1 MNRSKRLIIALA
13 VMAFSCA
20 LNASGIAQINVT
32 SGVEKLAV
40 TSGVEKLAVA
50 TWNIENFF
58 DAVVNQPEAADEEF
72 TPESWRR
79 WTPARYQKK
88 LDNLAWVIDKMKPD
102 VLCVAEVENK
112 AVLQDLSDRI
122 MKNHGWTLPYI
133 AHVDSPDPR
142 GIDNAV
148 LSRYPVSEVR
158 YLKHDNRRGTL
169 IATVDVDGT
178 RITFMA
184 NHWKSQ
190 MGNRDENIAI
200 RTGEAAAL
208 RKEALKILKKK
219 PDASIIICGDLNE
232 DLDGACVVTGL
243 GAVPDRENSIGTSGT
258 EMKFYNLVGDIPVDK
273 RGSYYY
279 ARRKV
284 WNTFDAIIVPP
295 SMLEAPDK
303 PGPNWRVKEASLGAT
318 RTFAL
323 PEMREEPDG
332 RPKAY
337 RRIRIKDKPANYYVE
352 GYADHFPVITVLER
366 AKQTPR

>member
-13 VMAFSCA
+13 VTAFSFA
-20 LNASGIAQINVT
+20 QNAAGIA
-32 SGVEKLAV
+32 KLAV
-40 TSGVEKLAVA
+40 TSGVEKLTVASGVEKLTVA
-50 TWNIENFF
+50 TWNVENLF
-58 DAVVNQPEAADEEF
+58 DTVTNQQEAADAEF

-88 LDNLAWVIDKMKPD
+88 LDNLAWVINEMKPD

-112 AVLQDLSDRI
+112 GVLQDLSNRI
-122 MKNHGWTLPYI
+122 LKNHGWTLPHI

-148 LSRYPVSEVR
+148 LSRFPISDVR
-158 YLKHDNRRGTL
+158 YLRIGGRRGTI
-169 IATVDVDGT
+169 IATVDVDGSPV
-178 RITFMA
+178 TFMA

-190 MGNRDENIAI
+190 MGDRDENITI

-208 RKEALKILKKK
+208 RQETLKILKKNPK
-219 PDASIIICGDLNE
+219 ASVVICGDLNE

-243 GAVPDRENSIGTSGT
+243 GAVPERKDSFGTSGADT
-258 EMKFYNLVGDIPVDK
+258 KFYNLVGDIPVK
-273 RGSYYY
+273 NRGSYYY

-295 SMLEAPDK
+295 SMLEPSDQ
-303 PGPNWRVKEASLGAT
+303 PGPDWRVQDAAADGT

-323 PEMREEPDG
+323 PEMKEEPDG

-337 RRIRIKDKPANYYVE
+337 RRVRIKDKPANYYVE

-366 AKQTPR
+366 AK